1 MKTKILFLLM
11 TAVSLSLNIGC
22 ANGKKFTTMGNTL
35 GKPQLD
41 RSHNPHSSQL
51 IAEQQV
57 ERQKVEEATR
67 LAEERGLPPPPAAPP
82 EASRV
87 WGRQILPSPY

>member
-11 TAVSLSLNIGC
+11 TAASLSLNIGC

-41 RSHNPHSSQL
+41 R
-51 IAEQQV
+51 
-57 ERQKVEEATR
+57 
-67 LAEERGLPPPPAAPP
+67 
-82 EASRV
+82 
-87 WGRQILPSPY
+87 